1 MKTTRCRLAL
11 ALPVLTFLLAA
22 GCDDPPR
29 PETKGKVPDKP
40 VEGKKTLV
48 GPNVFLEVMGDKR
61 RVLVSAEVCLRRGE
75 YRLEGLLCRKNTK
88 EHEYVLA
95 AEVDARDIHTALVA
109 AGAKPG
115 APVQFQPKY
124 TPASGDVIKVSVRY
138 EQKGRLITMPAQKW
152 LRTAEGN
159 KECDQ
164 DWVFAGSGFVPDPDN
179 KSKPIYL
186 ANQGDV
192 ICTANMDTAMMDL
205 PIRSSGALESR
216 LFTTNPDVIPEIGT
230 KVVVVLEPA
239 GAAKK

>member
-1 MKTTRCRLAL
+1 MKTPSCRLL
-11 ALPVLTFLLAA
+11 LLLPFLMLLGVA
-22 GCDDPPR
+22 GCGDTPR
-29 PETKGKVPDKP
+29 PEPKAKAPEKP

-48 GPNVFLEVMGDKR
+48 GPNVFLEVLPGDKR
-61 RVLVSAEVCLRRGE
+61 RVLVSAEVVLRRGE

-95 AEVDARDIHTALVA
+95 ADVDARDIHTALLA

-115 APVQFQPKY
+115 HPVEFQPQY
-124 TPASGDVIKVSVRY
+124 VAASGDVIKVSLRY
-138 EQKGRLITMPAQKW
+138 EQNGKLITMPAQKW

-164 DWVFAGSGFVPDPDN
+164 DWVFAGSKFVQDPDN
-179 KSKPIYL
+179 PTKPIYL
-186 ANQGDV
+186 ANQGDI

-216 LFTTNPDVIPEIGT
+216 LFT
-230 KVVVVLEPA
+230 
-239 GAAKK
+239 

>member
-1 MKTTRCRLAL
+1 MLL
-11 ALPVLTFLLAA
+11 LPLLTFLLVT
-22 GCDDPPR
+22 GCGDTPR
-29 PETKGKVPDKP
+29 PEPKAKAPPEKP
-40 VEGKKTLV
+40 LEGKKTLV
-48 GPNVFLEVMGDKR
+48 GPNVFLEVLPGDKR
-61 RVLVSAEVCLRRGE
+61 RVLVSAEVVLRRGE

-95 AEVDARDIHTALVA
+95 ADVDARDIHTALLA

-115 APVQFQPKY
+115 HPVEFQPQY
-124 TPASGDVIKVSVRY
+124 VAASGDVIKVSLRY
-138 EQKGRLITMPAQKW
+138 EQNGKLITMPAQKW

-164 DWVFAGSGFVPDPDN
+164 DWVFAGSKFVQDPDN
-179 KSKPIYL
+179 PTKPIYL
-186 ANQGDV
+186 ANQGDI

-216 LFTTNPDVIPEIGT
+216 LFTTNPEVIPEIGT

-239 GAAKK
+239 GAAK

>member
-1 MKTTRCRLAL
+1 LAL
-11 ALPVLTFLLAA
+11 FLPVLTFLLAA
-22 GCDDPPR
+22 GCDDSAR
-29 PETKGKVPDKP
+29 PEPKAKAPDKP
-40 VEGKKTLV
+40 AEGKKTLV
-48 GPNVFLEVMGDKR
+48 GPNVFLEVLGEKR
-61 RVLVSAEVCLRRGE
+61 RVLVSAEVCLRQGE

-88 EHEYVLA
+88 EHEYVLNA
-95 AEVDARDIHTALVA
+95 DVDARDIHTALLA

-115 APVQFQPKY
+115 APVQFQPRY
-124 TPASGDVIKVSVRY
+124 VAASGDVIKVSVRY
-138 EQKGRLITMPAQKW
+138 EQKGKLITMPAQKW

-164 DWVFAGSGFVPDPDN
+164 DWVFAGSKFIPDPDN
-179 KSKPIYL
+179 QAKPIYL
-186 ANQGDV
+186 ANQGDI

-239 GAAKK
+239 GNAKK